1 MIENERRVEMW
12 VEKVYRAKSP
22 NGPLCRESLP
32 YSGLGIT
39 THRQLGLEKAVNS
52 LGQPVRPMEWGLRRA
67 ELKTAVKRAFDATR
81 RTNART
87 DVHSI
92 EV

>member
-1 MIENERRVEMW
+1 MKDASRCGLRRSIGQNLQMAHFVAN
-12 VEKVYRAKSP
+12 RCNIP
-22 NGPLCRESLP
+22 
-32 YSGLGIT
+32 GLGIT
-39 THRQLGLEKAVNS
+39 THRELGLEKAVNS